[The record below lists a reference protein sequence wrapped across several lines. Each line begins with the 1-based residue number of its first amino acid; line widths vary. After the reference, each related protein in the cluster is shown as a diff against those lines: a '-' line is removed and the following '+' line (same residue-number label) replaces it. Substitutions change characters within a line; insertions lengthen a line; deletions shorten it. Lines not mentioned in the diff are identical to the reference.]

1 MQQLEM
7 HCAEV
12 LTSKY
17 FCGFYES
24 TFQKHLYDSVIFY
37 FKCNCPF
44 FRVKRGG
51 QKWRD
56 GCSKGVQIYI
66 QVMEAIRVLKCL
78 DINGAHFALMRIL
91 ARALLKLWLLVRN
104 QSRALCAICSR
115 LIVWLFHV
123 NSSSLLYNDELAV

>member
-1 MQQLEM
+1 M
-7 HCAEV
+7 HCEEV
-12 LTSKY
+12 V
-17 FCGFYES
+17 S
-24 TFQKHLYDSVIFY
+24 TFVVSTKALFRSTYTTRLCSY
-37 FKCNCPF
+37 FKCNYPF

-56 GCSKGVQIYI
+56 GCSKGVQRYI

-91 ARALLKLWLLVRN
+91 ARALLKLWLLVGN